1 MYKYTYFILK
11 LLIVFRIYHEMDKVY
26 IKDIV
31 QKVLN
36 KEFSN
41 SQKRKVNDYNDR
53 LNMACPYCG
62 DSHKNQHA
70 KRGNLYLNRLIYI
83 CFNCDKKTTLDKFCK
98 DFNEQIDP
106 DKKLE
111 MIEHL
116 NSVMTYSDYEGDFV
130 DAKFDDLIDLSE
142 LERVFSQDLTP
153 ISDFKPIQV
162 NGGVYKYLI
171 GRGIPPEFH
180 KNIYQ
185 AKYWKNE
192 DESEWI
198 IVMLNRRDNKVL
210 GLQIR
215 NLKEGKRRMFKIY
228 NYENLLEWTNIG
240 KDVEEDLDI
249 NQLVVYNKLSYYFNI
264 LNVDFSETI
273 TVFEGYLDSLFFPN
287 SIGLVGV
294 NTDYRFL
301 ENNDLEIQYFF
312 DNDEA
317 GYKKSEEKLK
327 EGYPIFLWKKL
338 FEDIVDKKKVEDPYA
353 LLHRI
358 SKVKDMNKLSTL
370 VENPYKKL
378 ELWNFF
384 SKDILDIKWIP
395 KFRKKKR
402 SIEEVD
408 YNKKFDGL
416 KYL

>member
-1 MYKYTYFILK
+1 
-11 LLIVFRIYHEMDKVY
+11 MDKVY

-41 SQKRKVNDYNDR
+41 SQKRKVNDYTDR
-53 LNMACPYCG
+53 FNFACPYCG

-70 KRGNLYLNRLIYI
+70 KRGNLYLNRLIFI

-130 DAKFDDLIDLSE
+130 DAKFEDLIDLSE

-171 GRGIPPEFH
+171 GRGIPAEFH

-198 IVMLNRRDNKVL
+198 IVMLNRRDTKVL

-228 NYENLLEWTNIG
+228 NYENLLEWTSIG
-240 KDVEEDLDI
+240 KDVEEELDI
-249 NQLVVYNKLSYYFNI
+249 NQLVIYNKLSYYFNI
-264 LNVDFSETI
+264 LNVDFGDTI

-301 ENNDLEIQYFF
+301 EANDLQIQYFF

-327 EGYPIFLWKKL
+327 NGWPVFLWKKL
-338 FEDIVDKKKVEDPYA
+338 FESIVDKKNSSDPYA
-353 LLHRI
+353 LLHRV
-358 SKVKDMNKLSTL
+358 SKVKDINKLATL

-378 ELWNFF
+378 ELPMFF
-384 SKDILDIKWIP
+384 SKDVLDIKWIP
-395 KFRKKKR
+395 KFKRKKKK
-402 SIEEVD
+402 IEEVD

>member
-1 MYKYTYFILK
+1 
-11 LLIVFRIYHEMDKVY
+11 MDKVY
-26 IKDIV
+26 INGIINR
-31 QKVLN
+31 VLS

-41 SQKRKVNDYNDR
+41 IQKRKTVDYNDR
-53 LNMACPYCG
+53 VNFACPYCG
-62 DSHKNQHA
+62 DSHRNVHA
-70 KRGNLYLNRLIYI
+70 KRGNFYYNRLIFI
-83 CFNCDKKTTLDKFCK
+83 CFNCDKKTTFDRFCK
-98 DFNEQIDP
+98 DFNEQLDP

-130 DAKFDDLIDLSE
+130 DARFENLINMSE

-162 NGGVYKYLI
+162 NGGVYKYLV
-171 GRGIPPEFH
+171 GRGIPPEYH

-198 IVMLNRRDNKVL
+198 IALLNRRGDKVL
-210 GLQIR
+210 GMQIR
-215 NLKEGKRRMFKIY
+215 NLKEGKRRTFKIY
-228 NYENLLEWTNIG
+228 NYENLLEWVNLG
-240 KDVEEDLDI
+240 KDVPEPDMNDLVI
-249 NQLVVYNKLSYYFNI
+249 YNKLSYYFNI
-264 LNVDFSETI
+264 LNVNFEEKI

-294 NTDYRFL
+294 NTDFRFL
-301 ENNDLEIQYFF
+301 ESNNLDLQYFF

-327 EGYPIFLWKKL
+327 ENYPVFLWKKL
-338 FEDIVDKKKVEDPYA
+338 FEDIVNKKNAADPYR

-358 SKVKDMNKLSTL
+358 SKVKDINKLAEL
-370 VENPYKKL
+370 VPEPFKKL
-378 ELWNFF
+378 ELNSFF
-384 SKDILDIKWIP
+384 SQDVMDVKWIP
-395 KFRKKKR
+395 KFRRRKKN
-402 SIEEVD
+402 EEETD
-408 YNKKFDGL
+408 YNKKFANFKNL
-416 KYL
+416 

>member
-1 MYKYTYFILK
+1 
-11 LLIVFRIYHEMDKVY
+11 MDKVY
-26 IKDIV
+26 INGIINR
-31 QKVLN
+31 VLS

-41 SQKRKVNDYNDR
+41 IQKRKTVDYNDR
-53 LNMACPYCG
+53 VNFACPYCG
-62 DSHKNQHA
+62 DSHKNVHA
-70 KRGNLYLNRLIYI
+70 KRGNFYYNRLIYI
-83 CFNCDKKTTLDKFCK
+83 CFNCDKKTTFDRFCK
-98 DFNEQIDP
+98 DFNEQLDP

-130 DAKFDDLIDLSE
+130 DARFENLIDMSE

-162 NGGVYKYLI
+162 NGGVYKYLV
-171 GRGIPPEFH
+171 GRGIPPEYH

-198 IVMLNRRDNKVL
+198 IALLNRRGDKVL
-210 GLQIR
+210 GMQIR
-215 NLKEGKRRMFKIY
+215 NLKEGKRRTFKIY
-228 NYENLLEWTNIG
+228 NYENLLEWVNLG
-240 KDVEEDLDI
+240 KDVGEPDMNDLVI
-249 NQLVVYNKLSYYFNI
+249 YNKLSYYFNI
-264 LNVDFSETI
+264 LNVDFDEKI

-294 NTDYRFL
+294 NTDFRFL
-301 ENNDLEIQYFF
+301 ENNNLDLQYFF

-338 FEDIVDKKKVEDPYA
+338 FEDIVNKKNAPDPYR

-358 SKVKDMNKLSTL
+358 SKVKDINKLAEL
-370 VENPYKKL
+370 VPEPFKKL
-378 ELWNFF
+378 ELNKFF
-384 SKDILDIKWIP
+384 SQDIMDVKWIP
-395 KFRKKKR
+395 KFRRRKKN
-402 SIEEVD
+402 EEETD
-408 YNKKFDGL
+408 YNKKFANFKNL
-416 KYL
+416 

>member
-1 MYKYTYFILK
+1 
-11 LLIVFRIYHEMDKVY
+11 MDKVY
-26 IKDIV
+26 INGIINR
-31 QKVLN
+31 VLS

-41 SQKRKVNDYNDR
+41 IQKRKTVDYNDR
-53 LNMACPYCG
+53 VNFACPYCG
-62 DSHKNQHA
+62 DSHRNVSA
-70 KRGNLYLNRLIYI
+70 KRGNFYYNRLIFI
-83 CFNCDKKTTLDKFCK
+83 CFNCDKKTTFDRFCK
-98 DFNEQIDP
+98 DFNEQLDP

-130 DAKFDDLIDLSE
+130 DARFENLIDMSE

-162 NGGVYKYLI
+162 NGGVYKYLV
-171 GRGIPPEFH
+171 GRGIPPEYH

-198 IVMLNRRDNKVL
+198 IALLNRRGDKVL
-210 GLQIR
+210 GMQIR
-215 NLKEGKRRMFKIY
+215 NLKEGRRRTFKIY
-228 NYENLLEWTNIG
+228 NYENLLEWVSIG
-240 KDVEEDLDI
+240 KDLPEPDMNDLVI
-249 NQLVVYNKLSYYFNI
+249 YNKLSYYFNI
-264 LNVDFSETI
+264 LNVNLENKI

-294 NTDYRFL
+294 NTDFRFL
-301 ENNDLEIQYFF
+301 ENNNLDLQYFF

-327 EGYPIFLWKKL
+327 EGYPIFLWRKL
-338 FEDIVDKKKVEDPYA
+338 FEDIVNKKNAADPYR

-358 SKVKDMNKLSTL
+358 SKVKDINKLAEL
-370 VENPYKKL
+370 VPEPFKKL
-378 ELWNFF
+378 ELNDFF
-384 SKDILDIKWIP
+384 SQDIMDVKWIP
-395 KFRKKKR
+395 KFRRRKKN
-402 SIEEVD
+402 EEETD
-408 YNKKFDGL
+408 YNKKFDSFKNL
-416 KYL
+416 

>member
-1 MYKYTYFILK
+1 
-11 LLIVFRIYHEMDKVY
+11 MDKVY

-41 SQKRKVNDYNDR
+41 SQKRKVNDYTDR
-53 LNMACPYCG
+53 FNFACPYCG

-70 KRGNLYLNRLIYI
+70 KRGNLYLNRLIFI

-130 DAKFDDLIDLSE
+130 DAKFEDLIDLSE

-171 GRGIPPEFH
+171 GRGIPAEFH

-198 IVMLNRRDNKVL
+198 IVMLNRRDTKVL

-240 KDVEEDLDI
+240 KDVEEELDI
-249 NQLVVYNKLSYYFNI
+249 NQLVIYNKLSYYFNI
-264 LNVDFSETI
+264 LNVDFGDTI

-301 ENNDLEIQYFF
+301 EANDLQIQYFF

-327 EGYPIFLWKKL
+327 NGWSVFLWKKL
-338 FEDIVDKKKVEDPYA
+338 FESIVDKKNSSDPYA
-353 LLHRI
+353 LLHRV
-358 SKVKDMNKLSTL
+358 SKVKDINKLATL

-378 ELWNFF
+378 ELPMFF
-384 SKDILDIKWIP
+384 SKDVLDIKWIP
-395 KFRKKKR
+395 KFKRKKKK
-402 SIEEVD
+402 IEEVD